1 MRSHSAPAARDDAAP
16 TACRTGP
23 AWWVATGLSVV
34 ASFCTARA
42 IPPWHPDATWWGAF
56 LTSAGFGGSLA
67 VIGAGAA
74 AGVAL
79 HNSTRDREQKRGA
92 DELARWW
99 DRFAWACDRAVS
111 EEESVSR
118 TGMAVLTGLID
129 AGWTRMGDD
138 DMTVTIINLI
148 TDVGASDGSAGTP
161 REGSRP

>member
-1 MRSHSAPAARDDAAP
+1 MVGGNRPLRRRQLLHGTSDPTVAPGRDLVGRVP
-16 TACRTGP
+16 HLCGVR
-23 AWWVATGLSVV
+23 
-34 ASFCTARA
+34 R
-42 IPPWHPDATWWGAF
+42 
-56 LTSAGFGGSLA
+56 SLA

-111 EEESVSR
+111 EDESVSR

-129 AGWTRMGDD
+129 AEWTRMGDD